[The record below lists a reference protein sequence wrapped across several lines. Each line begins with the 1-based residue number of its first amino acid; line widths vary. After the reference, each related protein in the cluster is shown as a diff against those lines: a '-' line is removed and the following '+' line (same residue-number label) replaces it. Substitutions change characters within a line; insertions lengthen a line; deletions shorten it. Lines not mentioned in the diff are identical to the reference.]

1 MKHLVLLAAG
11 LLIASMTASAA
22 QTKST
27 DSFKNT
33 ATAGLSVPGS
43 LQFDDDDH
51 IPWPECYPCPENQPP
66 PRPAPPPVPSCWPN
80 CDSCYPNC
88 ISLTKEIPSSSANMA
103 DLGGI
108 MTTQMT
114 DLGLAVEPFAVTE
127 PDNKQHLQTS
137 GDVYLRE

>member
-1 MKHLVLLAAG
+1 MKHLIILAAG

-27 DSFKNT
+27 DSLKNT

-43 LQFDDDDH
+43 LQFDDDH
-51 IPWPECYPCPENQPP
+51 IPWPECYPCPENLPP
-66 PRPAPPPVPSCWPN
+66 PVPAPPPVPSCWPN

-88 ISLTKEIPSSSANMA
+88 ISLIKEIPSSSANMA
-103 DLGGI
+103 DSGGI

-114 DLGLAVEPFAVTE
+114 GIGLVVEPFAVSG
-127 PDNKQHLQTS
+127 PDNKQHLQTP
-137 GDVYLRE
+137 GDVHLRE